1 LRAVQAGQLLSP
13 ELTAAFFTPQAHW
26 HSSDQWQ
33 TYFGYGLKFYVD
45 PTGQLVYY
53 QKEGVNTGV
62 SGVIRYFPQEDYQ
75 YRHSLEYGGCRV
87 ETPLDDS

>member
-1 LRAVQAGQLLSP
+1 
-13 ELTAAFFTPQAHW
+13 
-26 HSSDQWQ
+26 
-33 TYFGYGLKFYVD
+33 
-45 PTGQLVYY
+45 LVYY

-62 SGVIRYFPQEDYQ
+62 SGVIRYFPKEDYQ